1 MIPVLFSI
9 AVKESIKWT
18 VILRYV
24 IGPFVPFV
32 IYEAGKRILGDPVE
46 SSVHS
51 VVNLFPYFALMSVV
65 ISLGTY
71 IFIALLK
78 KGIDSIRSSKKS
90 KKNDMIKN
98 NNGERV

>member
-9 AVKESIKWT
+9 AAKESIKWT
-18 VILRYV
+18 VIFRYV
-24 IGPFVPFV
+24 SPLLPFV
-32 IYEAGKRILGDPVE
+32 IYEAGKRILEDPVE
-46 SSVHS
+46 SPTLP